1 MFIFLRSGFAGVP
14 LDQLDNEP
22 SSENKRAN
30 QWLEV
35 GIGAQ
40 IVRDLGIRSI
50 RIVTGRQVDLV
61 GIEGFGLEVKGTV
74 LL

>member
-14 LDQLDNEP
+14 LDALEER
-22 SSENKRAN
+22 SVSESERAH

-40 IVRDLGIRSI
+40 IVRDIGVRSI
-50 RIVTGRQVDLV
+50 RIVAGREVDLV
-61 GIEGFGLEVKGTV
+61 GIEGFGLKVTSTE